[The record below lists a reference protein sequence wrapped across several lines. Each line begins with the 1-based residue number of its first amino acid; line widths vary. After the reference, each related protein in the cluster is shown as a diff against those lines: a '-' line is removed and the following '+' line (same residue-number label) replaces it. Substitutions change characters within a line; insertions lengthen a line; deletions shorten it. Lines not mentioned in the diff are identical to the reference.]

1 MPTSVPIAGARS
13 APPPRGLMARMSS
26 RIDRARSRLRNGLAA
41 AVVGSSVRQATA
53 GWMRDSSAGYLSSW
67 RPALRD
73 SHDEVRQSWTMA
85 AARTV
90 DALQNSGWLA
100 GAIDQASADTIGT
113 GLRLNAKPD
122 AEGLGWD
129 DEYAQ
134 TWCRRVE
141 RRWRAWA
148 NNPLEC
154 DARGKRT
161 IADLTDAAIKQHF
174 AFGEVTALLPEI
186 RRNHSGSKI
195 KVMMMS
201 PHRLSTETREDI
213 RLVQGVQV
221 DGNGLPVAYRFRRR
235 INGIETDLDVKA
247 RSSSGRQQVVHVF
260 DGTPDQVR
268 GISPLTPVL
277 KITRQYDQL
286 ADATLTAALIQTMIA
301 ATLKT
306 PQLGEEAFEG
316 LTAPSDAQSG
326 PAVPDGVGEFMQAR
340 AEWWQNN
347 TIDLGTH
354 GRVASLFPG
363 EEFEL
368 HSAKH
373 PSDNYLSFSR
383 NLLREIARC
392 IGMTYESMTGD
403 NEGATYSSVRMSTS
417 SIWFVT
423 LRRRQRI
430 AVPFVQG
437 IYTAWL
443 DEEIR
448 EGRIPFPGGYKAFL
462 DHKLEVLQAEWFG
475 PAKPTADDFKT
486 AKAQSER
493 LQNGTTTLAY
503 ETADYGLDPETV
515 MEQRAYERRLAERYG
530 LPDPYAVRGGIGRLD
545 EQMLTDD
552 GPPPGKRLN

>member
-1 MPTSVPIAGARS
+1 MPTSVPIAGTRA
-13 APPPRGLMARMSS
+13 APPRGLVARMASHLTRS
-26 RIDRARSRLRNGLAA
+26 AARFSGAA
-41 AVVGSSVRQATA
+41 SGAGSVVRKATA
-53 GWMRDSSAGYLSSW
+53 SWMRDSSAGYLSSW
-67 RPALRD
+67 RPTLRD
-73 SHDEVRQSWTMA
+73 AQDDVRQSWTMA
-85 AARTV
+85 AARSV
-90 DALQNSGWLA
+90 DALHNSGWLA

-129 DEYAQ
+129 DEFTQ
-134 TWCRRVE
+134 EWCRRVE

-148 NNPLEC
+148 GNPLEC

-161 IADLTDAAIKQHF
+161 IADLTDAAVKQHY

-186 RRNHSGSKI
+186 ARNHSRSKL
-195 KVMMMS
+195 KVMMIS
-201 PHRLSTETREDI
+201 PHRLSTETREDL

-247 RSSSGRQQVVHVF
+247 RASSGRQQVVHVF

-277 KITRQYDQL
+277 KVMRQYDQL
-286 ADATLTAALIQTMIA
+286 ADATLTAALIQTIIA
-301 ATLKT
+301 ATLKS
-306 PQLGEEAFEG
+306 QSMSDEAFEG
-316 LTAPSDAQSG
+316 MMAASDAQSG
-326 PAVPDGVGEFMQAR
+326 EVPEGVQAFMEAR
-340 AEWWQNN
+340 AEWMQN
-347 TIDLGTH
+347 TSIDLGTH
-354 GRVASLFPG
+354 GRIASLFPG
-363 EEFEL
+363 DEFEL

-373 PSDNYLSFSR
+373 PSDNYLAFSR

-430 AVPFVQG
+430 AIPFVQS
-437 IYTAWL
+437 IYAAWL
-443 DEEIR
+443 EEEIR
-448 EGRIPFPGGYKAFL
+448 DGRIAFPGGYKAFL
-462 DHKLEVLQAEWFG
+462 ANKLEVLQAEWFG

-493 LQNGTTTLAY
+493 LENGTTSLAY
-503 ETADYGLDPETV
+503 ETADYGLDVETV

-530 LPDPYAVRGGIGRLD
+530 LPDPYARRGGVSKLD
-545 EQMLTDD
+545 EQMLTDE